1 MTTQERTQRMSQR
14 AEALADRVEQGA
26 RELIAA
32 VEAMSDEN
40 WGTDC
45 PGEQRSVGTL
55 VHHVGAAYLAERDL
69 VLALATG
76 QDMSSLTWEMVDQG
90 NAQHAGEHAHCTKE
104 EALDL
109 IRRSSASAAEAI
121 RGLSDEQLDRTVRLR
136 LHWEAPLSVQYV
148 IEQHPVAHPYI
159 HLESIR
165 AALSPARR

>member
-1 MTTQERTQRMSQR
+1 MTTQATSQMTSAR

-40 WGTDC
+40 WGQDC

-55 VHHVGAAYLAERDL
+55 VHHVGTAYLAERDL
-69 VLALATG
+69 VSALAQG
-76 QDMSSLTWEMVDQG
+76 EDLSGLTWEMVDKG

-104 EALDL
+104 EALNL
-109 IRRSSASAAEAI
+109 VRRNSASAAEVV

-136 LHWEAPLSVQYV
+136 LHWEAPLTVQYV
-148 IEQHPVAHPYI
+148 IEQHPVAHPYV

-165 AALSPARR
+165 AALSPAQS